1 MKNYYFTFGQIHK
14 LSDGYSMKDH
24 WVKVEAQDYGVARKT
39 FMDEFATPYLE
50 RPLGWAFQYNEE
62 DFMTSNYMYFPKGE
76 YKFIKQKNNQYG
88 NQQSRLNSVSI
99 N

>member
-1 MKNYYFTFGQIHK
+1 MVMKNYYFTFGQIHK

-24 WVKVEAQDYGVARKT
+24 WVKVEAQDYG
-39 FMDEFATPYLE
+39 PYLE